1 MNPFDLDYTVVLRY
15 IYQQMGSAVIKFCQ
29 FEHGVSAPCTIA
41 DATHVFSN
49 SSHRSPT
56 LKASSPNRFTLER
69 ARAARVVRIMWLMM
83 RSPSLFS
90 KLMPLKSPRL
100 HIIDAGIQ
108 YRRLEL
114 DEQSEMCMFPC
125 MFPYVVRYAHIPPPR
140 PQPSSPYSGMA

>member
-1 MNPFDLDYTVVLRY
+1 M
-15 IYQQMGSAVIKFCQ
+15 IKFCQ

-108 YRRLEL
+108 YSRLEL
-114 DEQSEMCMFPC
+114 DEQSEVSVCVLFFGGML
-125 MFPYVVRYAHIPPPR
+125 R
-140 PQPSSPYSGMA
+140 PVFVILLNSG